1 MSARAL
7 ASIFAAAA
15 AVSALACSDL
25 RRAENVDPLPGGGG
39 TTGSGPDGGQEGD
52 GGAEAGSDAGDDAG
66 APPVDFECD
75 DPWVAPS
82 KTKAE
87 CSPRQVK
94 VVEADAPIDVTGIA
108 IARTPAGRVGIVY
121 NAELDG
127 QSGEMHL
134 AHFVPSSPSFTPQI
148 LKRAKGG
155 YDHAGYLVKIAA
167 SGPDVLHVLAHD
179 VDDVTS
185 SGEVVVV
192 KLVGGAAPLTDPE
205 VVIGGVKRPSEIALA
220 VDDAGATYATVR
232 ISTGQ
237 GARLAAF
244 KKPSGGSFAALPDL
258 TSALLPDQAPGTGAA
273 SLVAAAGQVHL
284 LDHHCETMSHSTPRY
299 HTLDGPSWS
308 FRKTVDNAIVDGLSG
323 YSPSLGV
330 FGARKTAAYFFR
342 KASQGLE
349 PKAELRVATWR
360 ASGDTPTI
368 EIVAQGLRSDD
379 PLYPPYRAAVAV
391 DRWGL
396 VHLASIEPTGNMG
409 GGVLVYRRQTRL
421 DGGGTKW
428 LSDRIDPDVA
438 SDVSSSYVDLL
449 VDEAG
454 RPHVAYR
461 SGKDGKARC
470 GTRRAS
476 IAERAGG
483 TSSSRGGRGI
493 A

>member
-1 MSARAL
+1 MPARAL
-7 ASIFAAAA
+7 ASMIAAAV

-25 RRAENVDPLPGGGG
+25 RRADDVGPVPGGGG
-39 TTGSGPDGGQEGD
+39 SSSSGPDAGKEDD
-52 GGAEAGSDAGDDAG
+52 GGGVEAGSDAGSDAG
-66 APPVDFECD
+66 APPVDFECED
-75 DPWVAPS
+75 AWVAPT
-82 KTKAE
+82 KAKAE

-94 VVEADAPIDVTGIA
+94 LVEADAPIDVTGIA

-134 AHFVPSSPSFTPQI
+134 AHFVPSSPSFTPQV

-192 KLVGGAAPLTDPE
+192 KLVGGASPLTAPE
-205 VVIGGVKRPSEIALA
+205 VVIGGVKRPSEIAIA
-220 VDDAGATYATVR
+220 VDDTGATYATAR
-232 ISTGQ
+232 MSTGQ

-273 SLVAAAGQVHL
+273 SLVAGQVHL
-284 LDHHCETMSHSTPRY
+284 LYHHCETMSHSTPRY

-360 ASGDTPTI
+360 ASGDTPAI

-379 PLYPPYRAAVAV
+379 PLYPPYRVALAV

-396 VHLASIEPTGNMG
+396 VHLAVIEPSGNMG
-409 GGVLVYRRQTRL
+409 GGRLVYLRQKRL
-421 DGGGTKW
+421 NGGGTQW
-428 LSDRIDPDVA
+428 LTDVIDADVA
-438 SDVSSSYVDLL
+438 SDQSSSYVDLL
-449 VDEAG
+449 VDESG

-461 SGKDGKARC
+461 SGKDGKVRYA
-470 GTRRAS
+470 TRFDR
-476 IAERAGG
+476 
-483 TSSSRGGRGI
+483 
-493 A
+493 